1 MQRGD
6 VHQEKGERLRVLGTA
21 PRSRIAVVT
30 LPPGRVE
37 SCPPDP
43 RDGDGV
49 VYVVEGRVAVT
60 VAGEKRELRAGEVV
74 VVPSGAPHRLRAL
87 GSRGATLLHVHEPPA
102 GAPADEEEDGARTV
116 H

>member
-1 MQRGD
+1 MHRGD
-6 VHQEKGERLRVLGTA
+6 VHQEKAARLRALAST

-43 RDGDGV
+43 DGDRV

-60 VAGEKRELRAGEVV
+60 FAGEKRELRAGEVV

-102 GAPADEEEDGARTV
+102 GTAADEDVPRTV